1 MEAPGC
7 ADMSHVYRRTTATRL
22 KLREPIRAHCDGMES
37 KGRLTVIARTPVPAM
52 CVIIDAG
59 RASRMALAAMLAELG
74 CAAASSERGADIDLI
89 VQRFDPAIIFLN
101 ISHDRLAASAVL
113 RSLARLGYRRPIQL
127 ISDGTTDWRSDA
139 GLDLDLL
146 PPIKAPAAR
155 AAIQAVLASEGLLI
169 PSPGDCAPGFA
180 PMVIYR
186 PWYRTSSGKAGLVD
200 IRLRAGNH
208 AGEALTL
215 PVAVQYWMDHAAAC
229 RAQLHMLAAP
239 AALVVDCAMADLLSL
254 PFASLP
260 ADAFSFTASIT
271 EDTLFHDIQAARTGL
286 PALRQRGI
294 RVRVTGCGTR
304 FLAMAGDGPLPVD
317 QVVIDTV
324 SHAEHDSVALKE
336 YRRITETLRRMGAA
350 IFSECTS
357 SPLWL
362 AAAGVDFSTPPQ
374 ASWHRIQP
382 RQPTAPAAH
391 QEGGWR
397 RIGLCDLPH
406 PMSPGGQPPPFVTL
420 A

>member
-1 MEAPGC
+1 
-7 ADMSHVYRRTTATRL
+7 
-22 KLREPIRAHCDGMES
+22 MES
-37 KGRLTVIARTPVPAM
+37 EGRLTVIARTPVPAM
-52 CVIIDAG
+52 CVIIEAG
-59 RASRMALAAMLAELG
+59 RAARAAFAAMLAEFG
-74 CAAASSERGADIDLI
+74 CGAVSSERGADIDLI
-89 VQRFDPAIIFLN
+89 VQRFNPAIIFLN
-101 ISHDRLAASAVL
+101 VSQDRFAASAVL
-113 RSLARLGYRRPIQL
+113 RSLARLGYQGPIQL
-127 ISDGTTDWRSDA
+127 ICDGPVDWRPDA

-169 PSPGDCAPGFA
+169 PSPGDCSPGLA

-186 PWYRTSSGKAGLVD
+186 PWYRTNSRKAGLVD
-200 IRLRAGNH
+200 IRLRAGNR
-208 AGEALTL
+208 AEEALPL
-215 PVAVQYWMDHAAAC
+215 PAAVQYWTDHAAAC

-239 AALVVDCAMADLLSL
+239 AALVVDCAMADLLGL

-260 ADAFSFTASIT
+260 ADAFSFTASVT
-271 EDTLFHDIQAARTGL
+271 EDALFRDIQAARTGL

-324 SHAEHDSVALKE
+324 PHAEHDSIALKE

-391 QEGGWR
+391 QDGGWR

>member
-1 MEAPGC
+1 
-7 ADMSHVYRRTTATRL
+7 
-22 KLREPIRAHCDGMES
+22 MES
-37 KGRLTVIARTPVPAM
+37 EGRLTVIARTPVPAM
-52 CVIIDAG
+52 CVIIEAG
-59 RASRMALAAMLAELG
+59 RAARAAFAAMLAELG
-74 CAAASSERGADIDLI
+74 CGAVSSERGADIDLI
-89 VQRFDPAIIFLN
+89 VQRFNPAIIFLN
-101 ISHDRLAASAVL
+101 VSQDRFAASAVL
-113 RSLARLGYRRPIQL
+113 RSLARLGYQGPIQL
-127 ISDGTTDWRSDA
+127 ICDGPVDWRPDA

-169 PSPGDCAPGFA
+169 PSPGDCAPGPS

-186 PWYRTSSGKAGLVD
+186 PWYRTNSRKAGLVD
-200 IRLRAGNH
+200 IRLRAGNR
-208 AGEALTL
+208 AEEALPL
-215 PVAVQYWMDHAAAC
+215 PAAVQYWTDHAAAC

-239 AALVVDCAMADLLSL
+239 AALVVDCAMADLLGL

-271 EDTLFHDIQAARTGL
+271 EDALFRDIQAARTGL

-304 FLAMAGDGPLPVD
+304 FLAMAGDGPLAVD

-324 SHAEHDSVALKE
+324 PHAEHDSVALKE

-362 AAAGVDFSTPPQ
+362 AAAGVDFATPPQ

-391 QEGGWR
+391 PEGGWR

-406 PMSPGGQPPPFVTL
+406 PISPGGHLPPFVTL

>member
-1 MEAPGC
+1 
-7 ADMSHVYRRTTATRL
+7 
-22 KLREPIRAHCDGMES
+22 MES

-74 CAAASSERGADIDLI
+74 CAAASSERGADIELI

-101 ISHDRLAASAVL
+101 ISQDRLAASAVL

-146 PPIKAPAAR
+146 PPITAPAAR

-169 PSPGDCAPGFA
+169 PSLGDCAPGFA

-200 IRLRAGNH
+200 IRLRAGTR
-208 AGEALTL
+208 ETLPL

-239 AALVVDCAMADLLSL
+239 AALVVDCAMADLFSL
-254 PFASLP
+254 PFTSLP
-260 ADAFSFTASIT
+260 ADALSVTASIT
-271 EDTLFHDIQAARTGL
+271 EEALFHDVQAARAGL
-286 PALRQRGI
+286 PALRQRGV

-324 SHAEHDSVALKE
+324 PHAEHDSIALKE

-374 ASWHRIQP
+374 ASWCRIQP
-382 RQPTAPAAH
+382 RQQTAPAAH
-391 QEGGWR
+391 QQGGWR
-397 RIGLCDLPH
+397 KIGLCDLPH
-406 PMSPGGQPPPFVTL
+406 PLSPGGRPPPFVTL

>member
-1 MEAPGC
+1 
-7 ADMSHVYRRTTATRL
+7 
-22 KLREPIRAHCDGMES
+22 MES
-37 KGRLTVIARTPVPAM
+37 EGRLTVIARTPVPAM
-52 CVIIDAG
+52 CVIIEAG
-59 RASRMALAAMLAELG
+59 RASRAALAAMLAELG
-74 CAAASSERGADIDLI
+74 CAAASSERGADIDLL
-89 VQRFDPAIIFLN
+89 VQRFNPAIIFLN
-101 ISHDRLAASAVL
+101 ISQDRLAASAVL
-113 RSLARLGYRRPIQL
+113 RSLALLGYRRPIQL
-127 ISDGTTDWRSDA
+127 ISDGTTDWRPDA

-169 PSPGDCAPGFA
+169 PSPGDCGPGFA
-180 PMVIYR
+180 PMAIYR
-186 PWYRTSSGKAGLVD
+186 PWYRTSSRKAGLVD
-200 IRLRAGNH
+200 IRLRTGTRA
-208 AGEALTL
+208 EETLPL

-239 AALVVDCAMADLLSL
+239 AALVVDCAIPDLFGL
-254 PFASLP
+254 PFASFP
-260 ADAFSFTASIT
+260 ADALSVTASIT
-271 EDTLFHDIQAARTGL
+271 EDALFRDIQAARTGL

-304 FLAMAGDGPLPVD
+304 FLAMADDVAVD

-324 SHAEHDSVALKE
+324 PHAEHDSIALKE

-391 QEGGWR
+391 PESGWR

-406 PMSPGGQPPPFVTL
+406 PISPGGRPPPFVTL